1 MELRPL
7 SEKDAPAL
15 FALES
20 VCFSCPWSE
29 NSFIGA
35 LRSPFTHGFG
45 LFEGERLLGY
55 AFLFA
60 LFEEGEVMN
69 IAVAKEER
77 GKGLS
82 RILMDALLEKA
93 RTEKVEILRLEVRAS
108 NLAAKSLYESYGF
121 QYTGLRKGYYSAPR
135 EDALLM
141 EKRIP

>member
-29 NSFIGA
+29 SSFIGA

-93 RTEKVEILRLEVRAS
+93 RAEKVEILRLEVRAS